1 MFFFEKKNQ
10 KTFDLGTEMVERA
23 PSNGAKV
30 FVRSLQ
36 KAHTFFL
43 NFWRGKGSFLM
54 PFADVAT
61 EELPWRKLIRLAL
74 FQISVG
80 FSAALIIGTLNRV
93 MIVELHLSAALVSV
107 MISLPLVLAPLRTV
121 VGFKSDQHRS
131 EFGWKRL
138 PYLWFGTL
146 MQWGGLAIMP
156 FALIVLSGDSH
167 APHFVG
173 PVAAS
178 LAFLLVGAGMH
189 TTQTAGLALATDMA
203 PEETRPRVV
212 GMLCVMLL
220 LGICAG
226 ALGYGALLHHFSE
239 LRLVQVVQGS
249 AVVTLFIN
257 GFAMWQQEPRR
268 APQPKSAT
276 PLPTLAEAWE
286 MFCAEPKS
294 LRRLVTIGFGTMALS
309 MQDVLLEPYGGQ
321 ILHLSVSQTTLLTA
335 ALASGG
341 LTGLAV
347 ASRRLSRGAD
357 PFRIA
362 ATGLLSGLAAF
373 VSVIASAGL
382 NFPPLFAAGVFLIGF
397 SSGLFLVGTLADA
410 MSRAKGGMSGL
421 ALGAWGSVQAVA
433 AGSAIAIGGILRD
446 YVGSYGGAA
455 ASGYDAVYLLEI
467 ILIFVTL
474 VALGPLVRTGIRPGF
489 ALPQPI
495 KT

>member
-1 MFFFEKKNQ
+1 MLSPEKIMNP
-10 KTFDLGTEMVERA
+10 TG
-23 PSNGAKV
+23 KV
-30 FVRSLQ
+30 V
-36 KAHTFFL
+36 
-43 NFWRGKGSFLM
+43 NFWQGAGRFLM

-61 EELPWRKLIRLAL
+61 PELPWRKLSRLVL
-74 FQISVG
+74 FQLTVG

-93 MIVELHLSAALVSV
+93 MIVELHLSAALVSI

-131 EFGWKRL
+131 AFGWKRL

-156 FALIVLSGDSH
+156 FALIVLSGDSR

-173 PVAAS
+173 PIAAS

-203 PEETRPRVV
+203 PEEARPRVV

-226 ALGYGALLHHFSE
+226 ALGYGALLRHFSE

-268 APQPKSAT
+268 ASTAGDTSPRPSLAQAWAMFRAEQKS
-276 PLPTLAEAWE
+276 
-286 MFCAEPKS
+286 M
-294 LRRLVTIGFGTMALS
+294 RRLVTIGLGTMALS
-309 MQDVLLEPYGGQ
+309 MQDILLEPYGGQ
-321 ILHLSVSQTTLLTA
+321 ILHLSVSRTTALTA
-335 ALASGG
+335 ALAGGG
-341 LTGLAV
+341 LIGLGFAGW
-347 ASRRLSRGAD
+347 RLKHSAD

-362 ATGLLSGLAAF
+362 ATGLLVGLFAF
-373 VSVIASAGL
+373 VSVIASAPL
-382 NFPPLFAAGVFLIGF
+382 NAPVLFACGVFMVGLAN
-397 SSGLFLVGTLADA
+397 GLFLAGTLSDA
-410 MSRAKGGMSGL
+410 MARAKTGMSGL

-446 YVGSYGGAA
+446 AVGAFTGQA

-467 ILIFVTL
+467 FLLFVAL
-474 VALGPLVRTGIRPGF
+474 AALGPLAGANRAPSFNLRAIET
-489 ALPQPI
+489 
-495 KT
+495 